1 MQLSSGNK
9 HSEYLLFED
18 DEPGVGR
25 LTVVDKNQ
33 LLLEFIRSDTQ
44 EVADYQRII
53 KDKHNQPK

>member
-1 MQLSSGNK
+1 MQSGYGKK

-18 DEPGVGR
+18 SEPGVGR

-44 EVADYQRII
+44 KVADYQRII
-53 KDKHNQPK
+53 KDEHNQP